1 MDPCTEPT
9 INWVYQIFLPLLGGG
24 IGGLTQVI
32 YLLFKLKGKRL
43 GFWAAIGFIFLGSVA
58 GFVAVNLLNP
68 KGDFS
73 QVMTLSI
80 LVGINGLTFLTR
92 NSLVDGKLES
102 EYQEAKESAL
112 DKMDHISEAIDKEY
126 TPKEYEELVKTFDDE
141 GEDMK

>member
-1 MDPCTEPT
+1 MDSCTEPA
-9 INWVYQIFLPLLGGG
+9 INWVYQVYFPLLGGG

-32 YLLFKLKGKRL
+32 YLIFKLKRNNL
-43 GFWAAIGFIFLGSVA
+43 GFWAAVGFIFLGSVA

-102 EYQEAKESAL
+102 EYQETKEKAIGNISGIGKTL
-112 DKMDHISEAIDKEY
+112 KKEFTPEEYQHLVDKFDH
-126 TPKEYEELVKTFDDE
+126 E
-141 GEDMK
+141 GEDTK